1 MKNKHF
7 LKLGALVVTTA
18 ALCSCD
24 INKSGQ
30 YAYMFKLTGNH
41 YGKVLRSGFF
51 EFCEN
56 NNLAHFEKTPAEA
69 NVGDQIQMIETL
81 ILQNV
86 KAITVSA
93 AGTTGYD
100 NVLKQANDKGIKVV
114 SVDSPISPKY
124 RVTHIDHVRPDAA
137 GQWLARASILISHRV
152 SYPATWL
159 DNNPGKSLKDYILS
173 DEGKK
178 ALTEDCPE
186 KFKGKKKFG
195 YISSTQ
201 DSPSQNE
208 WMQYCTE
215 ELKQDVY
222 KDYVDTSSE
231 FEIKYGNDEPI
242 ESKKCANAFI
252 ENKSVDVIIAP
263 TSVAMAAAG
272 QALKQYNDGKSE
284 EKKTPIKLTGLG
296 MPSEMW
302 DYMPKNKEEEGKEV
316 AEFDAECP
324 YMCLWDVKEFGAI
337 AGAATLAA
345 VNGEFDG
352 RLDSKP
358 SFTYKGK
365 TYTAIQS
372 PADTG
377 TKVIALEPEPF
388 HKGNIHHFKE
398 II

>member
-1 MKNKHF
+1 MKHKHF
-7 LKLGALVVTTA
+7 IKLGALLVTTA

-24 INKSGQ
+24 INRSGQ

-41 YGKVLRSGFF
+41 YGEVLRSGFF
-51 EFCEN
+51 EFCEQ
-56 NNLAHFEKTPAEA
+56 NNLGHFEKTPAEA

-124 RVTHIDHVRPDAA
+124 RVTHIDHVKPDAA
-137 GQWLARASILISHRV
+137 GEWLARASILIAHRIP
-152 SYPATWL
+152 YPVDWL
-159 DNNPGKSLKDYILS
+159 EEDKTRTLKDYITGPGKEKL
-173 DEGKK
+173 DEAIAKEKSEKGKY
-178 ALTEDCPE
+178 E
-186 KFKGKKKFG
+186 KKKFG

-208 WMQYCTE
+208 WMSYCTK
-215 ELKQDVY
+215 ELKESCYDEYVN
-222 KDYVDTSSE
+222 KDKE

-252 ENKSVDVIIAP
+252 ETKSVDVIIAP

-272 QALKQYNDGKSE
+272 QALKQAGQKD
-284 EKKTPIKLTGLG
+284 IKLTGLG

-302 DYMPKNKEEEGKEV
+302 DYMPKKKAEEGEDV
-316 AEFDAECP
+316 AEFDAVCP
-324 YMCLWDVKEFGAI
+324 YMCLWDVKEFGAV

-345 VNGEFDG
+345 VNGTFDG
-352 RLDSKP
+352 KAGSK
-358 SFTYKGK
+358 FTDRNGK
-365 TYTAIQS
+365 IHEAINS
-372 PADTG
+372 DDGG
-377 TKVIALEPEPF
+377 TKVIALDPEPF
-388 HKGNIHHFKE
+388 HRDNIHHFKD